1 MKRDISKQL
10 VEFTFKTKYEDL
22 PEEVIEFT
30 KLLLLKTVA
39 GMLAGSTKPSGK
51 KMAKLIKGKK
61 LPDEVSVIGGGF
73 RTSLWEAVFLNGF
86 FGHVSELE
94 DDRVDESGAV
104 SWDIALVPLLLPLA
118 EKLGISGKKLLE
130 ALATGLEV
138 HVRTCQF
145 SPGHLGQLLAPGAIG
160 PAAGAAKAMGLNLHQ
175 LSDAFGLAMSSAP
188 LWLGSYGT
196 DAHFFESSIQLLQGM
211 MAAEMAKMGLSGNAD
226 VATYLTQYMGA
237 DRVYPEKIVKDLGKR
252 WMLKEICVKKYPV
265 CFTQHRQI
273 DMVIALKKKHNLSFE
288 EVETIEIHA
297 QRSREEICNRP
308 DPKNEGDLQ
317 FSFQHNLALA
327 MLYGDVTLEHINPE
341 AVEERKLKDVRSK
354 VKFVAAYSNTAPRP
368 SMQEPAHV
376 AAFSP
381 TAPGP
386 SMQEPAHVVLKM
398 KDGRIFTEDR
408 KYPIGHPKDPLTT
421 AQIQELCN
429 KFTKGIL
436 TKRDMAK
443 TSQVILNLEKQ
454 KNVMELMNVLRIG
467 G

>member
-1 MKRDISKQL
+1 MERDISKQL
-10 VEFTFKTKYEDL
+10 VEFTFRTKYEAL
-22 PEEVIEFT
+22 PEEVIEYT

-39 GMLAGSTKPSGK
+39 GILAGSIKPSGK

-94 DDRVDESGAV
+94 DDRVDENGTAV
-104 SWDIALVPLLLPLA
+104 SWDIGLIPLLLPLA

-138 HVRTCQF
+138 QVRTCQVN
-145 SPGHLGQLLAPGAIG
+145 PAHLAQAIVPGAIG
-160 PAAGAAKAMGLNLHQ
+160 PAAGAAKAMGLNLRQ
-175 LSDAFGLAMSSAP
+175 LSDALGLAMSGVP

-196 DAHFFESSIQLLQGM
+196 DAHFFESALSCLQGM

-226 VATYLTQYMGA
+226 VATYLTQYLGA
-237 DRVYPEKIVKDLGKR
+237 DRVHPEKIVEDLGKR

-265 CFTQHRQI
+265 CFTMHRQI
-273 DMVIALKKKHNLSFE
+273 DMIIALKKTHNLSFE

-297 QRSREEICNRP
+297 KRSREEICNRP

-327 MLYGDVTLEHINPE
+327 MLYGDVPLEHINPE
-341 AVEERKLKDVRSK
+341 AVEERKLKDARSK
-354 VKFVAAYSNTAPRP
+354 VKFVAAY
-368 SMQEPAHV
+368 EPA
-376 AAFSP
+376 ATGS
-381 TAPGP
+381 
-386 SMQEPAHVVLKM
+386 SMLEPAHVVVKM
-398 KDGRIFTEDR
+398 KSGRIFTEDR

-421 AQIQELCN
+421 VQIQELCS

-436 TKRDMAK
+436 TKRDTAK
-443 TSQVILNLEKQ
+443 TSQTILNLERQ